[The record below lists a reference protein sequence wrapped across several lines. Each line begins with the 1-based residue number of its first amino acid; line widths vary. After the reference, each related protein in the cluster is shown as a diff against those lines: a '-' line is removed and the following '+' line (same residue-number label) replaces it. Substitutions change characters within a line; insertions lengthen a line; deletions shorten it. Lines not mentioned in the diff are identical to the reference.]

1 MIHNSESIT
10 ELLLKVNYTDSLA
23 ALYPPKIVL
32 FKCALGPHCVED
44 TEPLFFQSRCSVA
57 RHQLCSKTRAI
68 SACAGG
74 GWHRK
79 RQWSIGWLFF
89 PLYAHINLNCCEST
103 VLVTPTQMC
112 VCVYV
117 LPFPTPMRG
126 VCVFTTY
133 TSLKTHMTSVSISCQ
148 TLSFLCHVTIKWTW
162 PSFLWPTFGGERTS
176 TIPNTH

>member
-89 PLYAHINLNCCEST
+89 LLYAHINLDCCEST
-103 VLVTPTQMC
+103 VPVTPTQMC

-126 VCVFTTY
+126 VCLPHTPLWRLTWQALASAVRLYLFCAM
-133 TSLKTHMTSVSISCQ
+133 SL
-148 TLSFLCHVTIKWTW
+148 
-162 PSFLWPTFGGERTS
+162 
-176 TIPNTH
+176 